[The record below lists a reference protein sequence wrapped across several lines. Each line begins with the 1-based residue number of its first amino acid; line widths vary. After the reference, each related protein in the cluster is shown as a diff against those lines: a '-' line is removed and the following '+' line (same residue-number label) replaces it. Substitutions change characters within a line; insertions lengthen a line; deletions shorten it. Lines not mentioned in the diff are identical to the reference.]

1 MPLKPP
7 VTGVDCARGGVAGVK
22 DNIAGEGEDTAAGGG
37 EDTAAGGGEDTA
49 AGGGEDT
56 AAGGGDAPFAGDPSS
71 RENISPFCL
80 FYRVE

>member
-1 MPLKPP
+1 MPLKLP
-7 VTGVDCARGGVAGVK
+7 VTGVDCARGGVAG
-22 DNIAGEGEDTAAGGG
+22 DNIAGE
-37 EDTAAGGGEDTA
+37 
-49 AGGGEDT
+49 GEDT